1 MLTDANTPKRVAD
14 PQGFVSLKIA
24 VPPELNSMLDRI
36 VLTTGISKSSLVRD
50 ALTRYGEDL
59 GFLPSG
65 SADLAP
71 SRRATR
77 STPRAS
83 TSSQNRVTRDPHK
96 WHGVTG
102 CSVAK

>member
-1 MLTDANTPKRVAD
+1 MLTQTKGPKRAAD
-14 PQGFVSLKIA
+14 AQGFVDLKIA

-65 SADLAP
+65 SADLVT
-71 SRRATR
+71 ATR
-77 STPRAS
+77 THLE
-83 TSSQNRVTRDPHK
+83 SSDRILVCD
-96 WHGVTG
+96 
-102 CSVAK
+102 